1 MIMFSIMDPTARDRE
16 TLAILVRGGSRQWPL
31 VVTSAAVVESRTRAL
46 ACPHCG
52 GEPRIEEHT
61 SAGPGLR
68 RVDTRCRQCS
78 RPRTLWFR
86 IVADEPN

>member
-1 MIMFSIMDPTARDRE
+1 MDSEARTRE
-16 TLAILVRGGSRQWPL
+16 ALAALSRGGSRQWPI
-31 VVTSAAVVESRTRAL
+31 VVTSAAVVEVRAKAM

-52 GEPRIEEHT
+52 GEYRLAEHT

-68 RVDTRCRQCS
+68 RVDAHCRQCS

-86 IVADEPN
+86 LLDLDVQTN